1 MTSVIIRYY
10 RSKPTRSGFG
20 ITPYVLTIP
29 CAVVG
34 VSIGRTGRNIN
45 FSGASAFVITSKHP
59 FSCCAFQFRIP
70 AVDRLRFSVGIR
82 TAAVG
87 NVDGKASGCGKG
99 KFVRKRVVFGKVIL
113 IAFIAGTVVSVR
125 RRTVE
130 VSALAGRHTGT
141 VGNRIH
147 NTPAA
152 GF

>member
-20 ITPYVLTIP
+20 CAKHLLTPLS
-29 CAVVG
+29 AV
-34 VSIGRTGRNIN
+34 IGIG
-45 FSGASAFVITSKHP
+45 
-59 FSCCAFQFRIP
+59 C
-70 AVDRLRFSVGIR
+70 IR